1 MPMQVHAVGAIDRL
15 LLKCLPR
22 CHHAWQRR
30 WCGRCHVAF
39 CLFWATS
46 LGLYYLSYNIYIASH
61 NKIQDI
67 IVKPKMNEIYMF
79 TLDCLHKAQAEI
91 YAHMPATPQYSW
103 PLLNERMGKE
113 VWIKHE
119 NHTPTGAFKVRGGL
133 LYMARL
139 KASGFKGGLVTATR
153 GNHGQS
159 LALASKLM
167 GIPVTIVV
175 PKGNSVEKNAAMQAL
190 GAELVV
196 KGADFDEARAYAA
209 HLSKTLGLQS
219 VPSFHP
225 DLVVGVAT
233 YAYEFFKSTADL
245 DKVYVPIGMGSGI
258 CGMIKTRDLLGL
270 KTKVIGVV
278 SENAPAYALSLA
290 KGEIVQTE
298 TANTF
303 ADGVACRQ
311 PDPLAFEMVK
321 QGVDHIVQVS
331 DDEIKDAIRA
341 YYKDT
346 HNLAEGAGAV
356 GLAGLM
362 QEVKNGGCDAD
373 TRIATVL
380 SGGNIDMDMFED
392 IIQVCRDRLCV
403 F

>member
-1 MPMQVHAVGAIDRL
+1 
-15 LLKCLPR
+15 
-22 CHHAWQRR
+22 
-30 WCGRCHVAF
+30 
-39 CLFWATS
+39 
-46 LGLYYLSYNIYIASH
+46 
-61 NKIQDI
+61 
-67 IVKPKMNEIYMF
+67 MF
-79 TLDCLHKAQAEI
+79 TLDCLHKAQDEI

-103 PLLNERMGKE
+103 PLLNERIGKE

-139 KASGFKGGLVTATR
+139 KASGFDGGLVTATR

-159 LALASKLM
+159 MALASKLM

-175 PKGNSVEKNAAMQAL
+175 PEGNSVEKNKAMEAL

-196 KGADFDEARAYAA
+196 KGADFDEARAHAA
-209 HLSKTLGLQS
+209 HLSETLGLQA
-219 VPSFHP
+219 VPSFHS
-225 DLVVGVAT
+225 DLVIGVAT
-233 YAYEFFKSTADL
+233 YAYEFFKNAPDL

-258 CGMIKTRDLLGL
+258 CGMIRTRDLLGL
-270 KTKVIGVV
+270 KTKIIAVI

-290 KGEIVQTE
+290 KGEIVETE
-298 TANTF
+298 TAHTF
-303 ADGVACRQ
+303 ADGVACRK
-311 PDPLAFEMVK
+311 PDPMAFYVVK
-321 QGVDHIVQVS
+321 HGVDHIVQVS

-362 QEVKNGGCDAD
+362 KEMKSGACDAD
-373 TRIATVL
+373 ARVGTVL
-380 SGGNIDMDMFED
+380 SGGNIDMDMFKD
-392 IIQVCRDRLCV
+392 IIA
-403 F
+403 